1 VIILDGKCECGFGF
15 SKREFMS
22 EPLKPGEKDWAPTT
36 HNQKCPQCNKEYYLD
51 WIETERTYL

>member
-1 VIILDGKCECGFGF
+1 
-15 SKREFMS
+15 MS